1 MRKERA
7 LGMEEE
13 VPEEGYPLAIYV
25 GLILSGL
32 ILGIGA
38 LVLLRELLVNLT
50 REGLSLTSS
59 FVFRA
64 LLFLLSIFSSAA
76 CFFGLFWLAKLQK
89 MQFRKVGGEFEDF
102 VMYARPLVEE
112 VIRQRLVGERLL
124 EKLERMEGSR
134 ALQEE
139 RSGRQRV
146 MVPMSVVGGGGAE
159 GRLSRWGEFLLFVA
173 LLANISIGLFIYLD
187 QHPWQ
192 LVPYSILV
200 LAMAWWVTMA
210 RYFGLLLDVK
220 SYYIPAIFILLTPTL
235 SVLLRGVME
244 PHEALYTVYVL
255 LFLYIVAMYFYY
267 KYIVTGEV
275 PQFIV
280 RGPGML
286 LDFMATKREMAV
298 SPRLQEYLPPPKP
311 KPLEAEVPRAEKA
324 RFLKRV
330 QLFLAAR
337 KRS

>member
-1 MRKERA
+1 MSMRAERA

-38 LVLLRELLVNLT
+38 LVLLRELLMTLT

-59 FVFRA
+59 FVFRT

-89 MQFRKVGGEFEDF
+89 MQLRKVGGEFEDF

-124 EKLERMEGSR
+124 EKLERMEGSG

-146 MVPMSVVGGGGAE
+146 MVPISGVGGSE

-192 LVPYSILV
+192 LVPYSILA
-200 LAMAWWVTMA
+200 LALAWWIVMA

-244 PHEALYTVYVL
+244 PHEALYMVYVL

-275 PQFIV
+275 PQFLV

-286 LDFMATKREMAV
+286 LDFMAAKREMAI
-298 SPRLQEYLPPPKP
+298 SPKLQEYLPPPKP
-311 KPLEAEVPRAEKA
+311 RPVEADEPKVEKA
-324 RFLKRV
+324 PFLKRV

-337 KRS
+337 KRP